1 MRAMMSLPVPLSP
14 WISTGTLALASLVR
28 RSRTACM
35 ASVRPKTIASGGISP
50 KGWTSLLTLLVVMAG
65 FYQLGG
71 ERLQTACREPKAP
84 RPTAVHSNLTYV
96 VEEHQLTKE
105 PDGRTPGNQGIAP
118 TVTLYGGIC
127 ANIFTQPKR
136 FSGGGP
142 SGCPRAPRDERT
154 SGPADSTRPPALYEE
169 PSRAESAKPS
179 ATGPSLRPGRLEFPT
194 GFERLREK
202 LGESILEG
210 QLAALTAEREQF
222 AAEKAELQ
230 ERLLRARA
238 EFENARRRWENQRL
252 ESFQVAA
259 MDVVRDML
267 PIVDDFERA
276 LKVETADR
284 DYAKGVELIYQ
295 RMADTLKKLG
305 LEPIETAGQRFD
317 PNLHQAVERVQTE
330 DAEDQSI
337 LGEFQR
343 GYNFKG
349 KLLRPAMV
357 RVAVRP

>member
-1 MRAMMSLPVPLSP
+1 MDTQKPEENPPEVLP
-14 WISTGTLALASLVR
+14 
-28 RSRTACM
+28 
-35 ASVRPKTIASGGISP
+35 
-50 KGWTSLLTLLVVMAG
+50 
-65 FYQLGG
+65 
-71 ERLQTACREPKAP
+71 E
-84 RPTAVHSNLTYV
+84 
-96 VEEHQLTKE
+96 
-105 PDGRTPGNQGIAP
+105 DGP
-118 TVTLYGGIC
+118 
-127 ANIFTQPKR
+127 F
-136 FSGGGP
+136 
-142 SGCPRAPRDERT
+142 D
-154 SGPADSTRPPALYEE
+154 
-169 PSRAESAKPS
+169 
-179 ATGPSLRPGRLEFPT
+179 
-194 GFERLREK
+194 
-202 LGESILEG
+202 SILEG
-210 QLAALTAEREQF
+210 QLAAMAAEREQF

-238 EFENARRRWENQRL
+238 EFENARRRAERDKL
-252 ESFQVAA
+252 EYFQFAA
-259 MDVVRDML
+259 MELVRDML
-267 PIVDDFERA
+267 PILDDFERA
-276 LKVETADR
+276 LKVETADG